1 MTPDYIRA
9 HRHAIYHREEILASE
24 RCGCFYCGAIFLPSE
39 VVDWTDAE
47 ELFDK
52 GTTAICPKCGIDSV
66 ISSESGYPITP
77 EFLKRMRIQWFETI
91 HPLPEA

>member
-66 ISSESGYPITP
+66 I
-77 EFLKRMRIQWFETI
+77 LKRMRIQWFETI